1 MKKILTITVLA
12 AFIFS
17 VSFTGATAELILGD
31 WKIEGSHSIVFTCGG
46 SDYHHTLT
54 DGFPGSGTYDPNPNN
69 YTWDMTGDI
78 TEDSITFNILYT
90 GINAGYTLNGNGT
103 INSDGLIN
111 GTTDGNC
118 QTFSMVAGTATK
130 VTPEDIMA
138 VADAYVHGGGH
149 ALEDDG
155 ALKRKDWYDVS
166 FGGWIAKVGPDL
178 VGEWQVNLH
187 NVYNGNNDS
196 LDKGKFHATEF
207 TVLNL
212 YDGNSATCNDAVNFT
227 AFGTWNGE
235 AGYKMIFRAGD
246 NGSPNNVDTIRVTLY
261 NSGNTILYDTHSANG
276 FTDESSCVGSA
287 RTSLDTGNITI
298 HNP

>member
-1 MKKILTITVLA
+1 MKKILIITALT

-17 VSFTGATAELILGD
+17 VSLTNVTAELILGD
-31 WKIEGSHSIVFTCGG
+31 WKIEGQHSIVFTCGG
-46 SDYHHTLT
+46 NDYYHTLT
-54 DGFPGSGTYDPNPNN
+54 DGFPGSGTYDPNPN

-78 TEDSITFNILYT
+78 TGDSITFNILYT
-90 GINAGYTLNGNGT
+90 GINAGYTLNGVGT
-103 INSDGLIN
+103 IGSDGSIS

-118 QTFSMVAGTATK
+118 QAFLMLAGTATK

-149 ALEDDG
+149 ALEENDE
-155 ALKRKDWYDVS
+155 LKRKDWYDVS

-187 NVYNGNNDS
+187 NVHNNNDDL

-207 TVLNL
+207 TALNL
-212 YDGNSATCNDAVNFT
+212 FDGNSPTCNDAVNFT
-227 AFGTWNGE
+227 AFGTWNGKS
-235 AGYKMIFRAGD
+235 GYKMIFRAGD
-246 NGSPNNVDTIRVTLY
+246 KGSPNNVDTVRVTLY
-261 NSGNTILYDTHSANG
+261 KPDATELYDTHWS
-276 FTDESSCVGSA
+276 DEFVDKSSCVGSA

-298 HNP
+298 YNP